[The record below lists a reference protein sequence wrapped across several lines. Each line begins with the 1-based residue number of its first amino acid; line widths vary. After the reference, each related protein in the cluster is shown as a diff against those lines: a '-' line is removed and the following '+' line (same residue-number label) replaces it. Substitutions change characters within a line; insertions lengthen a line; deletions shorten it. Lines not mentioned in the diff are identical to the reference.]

1 MDLSSILSIVTDLQP
16 VFYHRSRDLNFI
28 MRNMDDDALPV
39 EKHGMI
45 KLTYHFCVTS
55 CMMITTG

>member
-28 MRNMDDDALPV
+28 MRNKDDDALPL
-39 EKHGMI
+39 EK
-45 KLTYHFCVTS
+45 TRDD
-55 CMMITTG
+55 